1 VAAEVAHGGIDL
13 VKDDEVL
20 ADASFSHVAER
31 CRAVRLALDKVAA
44 ETGHRAHYVVSIT
57 DRTRRMRDH
66 LRAAQDGGADGVM
79 VAALM
84 VGLDA
89 LQEVVEELDG
99 ALPVIAH
106 TAGLDMFGGRDGLT
120 VAPEILVGRLM
131 RLAGADAVLIG
142 SPWARRRTPEPLWQ
156 RMADLLRDP
165 WGALTRA
172 FPVVGGGVVAEQLAD
187 VVGLLGIDVIV
198 TRPFNH
204 VGARQSPAFAVSG
217 MTRQIVAIE
226 RGEMEP
232 VIHVG
237 NLNTARDITDVRDT
251 VRAYALLMERGLSGT
266 VYNIAS
272 GRGIT
277 IRAMLDQLVAMSRS
291 PLEVKSKQVNDY
303 VTQIDRAAEEAII
316 EVVHLFRANVV
327 DVGTDALVIE
337 ATYLDEEGEMASDFS
352 HLTARRAAELAV
364 QAGVKHLILTHI
376 SRRYRERDVVAEA
389 RSFFPGAVVARD
401 FDVFQIKRGECIKIE
416 GNQQGE

>member
-1 VAAEVAHGGIDL
+1 MATYRFDETGGRDVAAEARSFATGQSVGTWVPLPGLTPELMERHGARVRSVTPVAGSSVDVEIAFPLLNFRSGGLPMLMTTLLGNDPSTGIAGTLVDLALPAGYAREFPGPRLGIAGWRERLGVRGRPLLLNPMKPCTGLSPEATAAIAAEVAHGGIDL

-198 TRPFNH
+198 TAGGSINGHPAGAE
-204 VGARQSPAFAVSG
+204 VGARTMMEALAEAV
-217 MTRQIVAIE
+217 
-226 RGEMEP
+226 
-232 VIHVG
+232 
-237 NLNTARDITDVRDT
+237 
-251 VRAYALLMERGLSGT
+251 
-266 VYNIAS
+266 
-272 GRGIT
+272 
-277 IRAMLDQLVAMSRS
+277 
-291 PLEVKSKQVNDY
+291 
-303 VTQIDRAAEEAII
+303 AAA
-316 EVVHLFRANVV
+316 
-327 DVGTDALVIE
+327 G
-337 ATYLDEEGEMASDFS
+337 
-352 HLTARRAAELAV
+352 AV
-364 QAGVKHLILTHI
+364 Q
-376 SRRYRERDVVAEA
+376 
-389 RSFFPGAVVARD
+389 
-401 FDVFQIKRGECIKIE
+401 
-416 GNQQGE
+416 